1 MDGGKRA
8 RIVAIAAAVC
18 ALASAA
24 PASAAELI
32 QDSFKNSTVNN
43 PNYLVGGSAW
53 TPCLTASQLLNQ
65 VPVPGCPLGQP
76 SLPANGDPDGDGAL
90 RLTSNNGFSSGFILY
105 QDALPLTAG
114 LDIRFSFYAYN
125 GSGADGFSFF
135 VADGAEDLTQP
146 GADGGSLGYAQRN
159 DTPGLL
165 GGYFGVGIDEYGNF
179 ANDGENRGNGCSPH
193 PENKLYPDHVSL
205 RGPGSGVDQ
214 YCRLATTGAGAIGSL
229 DKPGATDRDDG
240 VQRDVRITVDPLS
253 QSGAQ
258 VTVYLKTP
266 AQADYTEVL
275 RQPLPP
281 NPPPTFKFGFS
292 ASTGGSTNIH
302 EIRTLVVDS
311 INPLPRLKLEKSN
324 NGPFVTG
331 GSGTFTLTAG
341 TERGTGI
348 GPVGS
353 PVTVTDTFPA
363 GTITATP
370 RGAGWDCS
378 ATTTG
383 SSALSCTRPAPIPA
397 GTTLPPI
404 SVPVAWDEQTSG
416 EYVNVAEVDSLDNA
430 NSPEQSQAR
439 DPYVVRPIGA
449 DDSATTRV
457 GRPVSLPLLAN
468 DRGSLDPTTVRVR
481 KPAHG
486 FAFWSAGTEELL
498 YVPHPGYSGIERFTY
513 TVRDTSGQRLRQN
526 ITITVTPF
534 ARNDSTA
541 TPFETPVRIPVLR
554 NDRGSLDPATVTVI
568 RPPANGTTAV
578 DAKGRVTY
586 TPNTGFTGR
595 DTFDYRVADRDGQAV
610 TATVTVDVGPPTPT
624 PPNPGT
630 PDLVVTKTADR
641 HAVVVGELVTFH
653 VVVENRGDG
662 PAEDVVLVDTP
673 VFDVDVVSVDV
684 SQGTCEAGP
693 PPICSLG
700 TIPAGGK
707 VTITVGIRPQE
718 PGLLRNGVA
727 ATGPSAETG
736 NANNGDVAGVV
747 VRDRGASV
755 RITKRADRRRMRPG
769 GKVVYTIRVTSRGP
783 ETARNLRICDFLP
796 RGMQAV
802 RAPGGT
808 IRGQRVCWRRAK
820 AKVGRQLRYQV
831 QARATLAG
839 PPVRINPVA
848 VAGANFAAR
857 VAAARV
863 RVIGGQRA
871 CASAAG
877 GPVAR
882 AAC

>member
-1 MDGGKRA
+1 MARQSRRSRA
-8 RIVAIAAAVC
+8 RVAQGEEARQYAADATGGSGHGSWRSRAAVC
-18 ALASAA
+18 ALACAA

-76 SLPANGDPDGDGAL
+76 SLPAGGDPDGDGAL

-135 VADGAEDLTQP
+135 VADGAENLTQP

-341 TERGTGI
+341 TERGTGV

-370 RGAGWDCS
+370 SGAGWDCS

-416 EYVNVAEVDSLDNA
+416 KYVNVAEVDSLDNA

-439 DPYVVRPIGA
+439 DPYVVRPHRRRRQRDDPRRPAGLAAAARQRPRLAGPRRRSGCASRRTASRSGA
-449 DDSATTRV
+449 R
-457 GRPVSLPLLAN
+457 GRS
-468 DRGSLDPTTVRVR
+468 
-481 KPAHG
+481 
-486 FAFWSAGTEELL
+486 ELL

-534 ARNDSTA
+534 ARERQHGDA
-541 TPFETPVRIPVLR
+541 VRDAGADPGPPERSRLAR
-554 NDRGSLDPATVTVI
+554 SGSTVTVI
-568 RPPANGTTAV
+568 RPPANG
-578 DAKGRVTY
+578 
-586 TPNTGFTGR
+586 
-595 DTFDYRVADRDGQAV
+595 
-610 TATVTVDVGPPTPT
+610 
-624 PPNPGT
+624 
-630 PDLVVTKTADR
+630 
-641 HAVVVGELVTFH
+641 
-653 VVVENRGDG
+653 
-662 PAEDVVLVDTP
+662 
-673 VFDVDVVSVDV
+673 S
-684 SQGTCEAGP
+684 
-693 PPICSLG
+693 
-700 TIPAGGK
+700 
-707 VTITVGIRPQE
+707 
-718 PGLLRNGVA
+718 
-727 ATGPSAETG
+727 
-736 NANNGDVAGVV
+736 
-747 VRDRGASV
+747 
-755 RITKRADRRRMRPG
+755 DRRRCQGPRHLHAERRLHRPRHLRLPRRRPRRAG
-769 GKVVYTIRVTSRGP
+769 RHGDRDRRRGP
-783 ETARNLRICDFLP
+783 THAHAAEPRHAGP
-796 RGMQAV
+796 RGDED
-802 RAPGGT
+802 GG
-808 IRGQRVCWRRAK
+808 
-820 AKVGRQLRYQV
+820 
-831 QARATLAG
+831 QARG
-839 PPVRINPVA
+839 R
-848 VAGANFAAR
+848 R
-857 VAAARV
+857 R
-863 RVIGGQRA
+863 
-871 CASAAG
+871 
-877 GPVAR
+877 
-882 AAC
+882 